1 MLNKSIA
8 YRLTLFISFAVISV
22 FVMFVVTNY
31 LLNKRSLRE
40 KIENQAIN
48 TSREVNLLVSHY
60 TSNTKKAA
68 HNIAEQIIEFSNNEN
83 ADILLSLTMKNNL
96 FLNAIHVLADSS
108 VCMKNI
114 SCSIFNLD
122 DEKFDFIE
130 NSDYLFQCST
140 RKELYSK
147 FYRSVNSGW
156 TEPYRCHE
164 TGKVAVS
171 YYTPVLNKNSEQN
184 DYCSGHVICEL
195 SLTELNNA
203 INQMNFGERGFAFLA
218 TQDGDFITHPY
229 PEFIL
234 TRNLLSLP
242 SEIVDQKKVKLRKI
256 ADNLLTG
263 SAIAFPQILNYEK
276 SWVYYMP
283 ANEDSWY
290 LILIMPYKELF
301 KELNKM
307 TLYISVYVL
316 AGIFLLF
323 FVIFFITRKLVKPLS
338 KVTSKLTMFNDSAG
352 AGTDDEVKI
361 VSNTLDYLKN
371 WFAQY
376 KILSEEEEMKSI
388 RQKQDL
394 QQASE
399 IQRGLIK
406 TDFPAFPGRKDI
418 DLYALY
424 KPSGIISGDL
434 FDYFFIDDNNLVFT
448 IGDVSGKGVPS
459 AIFMGV
465 AQTIIKN
472 KAVLKRADVIV
483 ENANIE
489 LCTTNYHQFF
499 LTLFLGVLN
508 MKTGVL
514 TYCNA
519 AHDFPFIVRSSGT
532 VIEVNKTHGLPLG
545 LFPERGYK
553 TSEIKLV
560 RGDTIVLYTDGVTEL
575 LNSENEEFSYSRLR
589 TYLGKLSDMSPEEI
603 IKNIDAE
610 LDKYK
615 NGVQQSDDISLLAI
629 KYY

>member
-22 FVMFVVTNY
+22 FVMLVVTNY
-31 LLNKRSLRE
+31 LLNKKSLRE

-68 HNIAEQIIEFSNNEN
+68 HNIAEQIIEFSDNED

-96 FLNAIHVLADSS
+96 FLNAIHVMADSS
-108 VCMKNI
+108 ICMKNI
-114 SCSIFNLD
+114 SCSIFNSD
-122 DEKFDFIE
+122 DEKLNFQE
-130 NSDYLFQCST
+130 NSDYLFQCSK

-147 FYRSVNSGW
+147 FYGSADSGW
-156 TEPYRCHE
+156 TEPYRCLE

-171 YYTPVLNKNSEQN
+171 YYTPVLNKHSEQ
-184 DYCSGHVICEL
+184 DDACSGHVICEL

-242 SEIVDQKKVKLRKI
+242 SKIVDQRKVKLQKI

-263 SAIAFPQILNYEK
+263 SAIAFPQILDYEK

-283 ANEDSWY
+283 ANENSWY

-301 KELNKM
+301 KELNRM

-323 FVIFFITRKLVKPLS
+323 LVIFFITRKLVKPLS

-352 AGTDDEVKI
+352 TGTDDEVKI

-376 KILSEEEEMKSI
+376 KIVTEEEEMKSI

-406 TDFPAFPGRKDI
+406 TDFPAFPDRNDI

-483 ENANIE
+483 ESANIE

-519 AHDFPFIVRSSGT
+519 AHDFPFIVKSDGT
-532 VIEVNKTHGLPLG
+532 VTEINKTHGLPLG

-553 TSEIKLV
+553 TSEIKLR

-575 LNSENEEFSYSRLR
+575 LNSENEEFSYNRLR
-589 TYLGKLSDMSPEEI
+589 SYLGRLSGMSPEEL
-603 IKNIDAE
+603 IKNIDAR

>member
-22 FVMFVVTNY
+22 FVMLVVTNY
-31 LLNKRSLRE
+31 LLNKKSLRE

-68 HNIAEQIIEFSNNEN
+68 HNIAEQIIEFSDNED

-96 FLNAIHVLADSS
+96 FLNAIHVMANSS
-108 VCMKNI
+108 ICMKNI
-114 SCSIFNLD
+114 SCSIFNSD
-122 DEKFDFIE
+122 DEKLNFQE
-130 NSDYLFQCST
+130 NSDYLFQCSK

-147 FYRSVNSGW
+147 FYGFADSGW
-156 TEPYRCHE
+156 TEPYRCLE

-171 YYTPVLNKNSEQN
+171 YYTPVLNKHSEQ
-184 DYCSGHVICEL
+184 DDACSGHVICEL

-242 SEIVDQKKVKLRKI
+242 SKIVDQRKVKLQKI

-263 SAIAFPQILNYEK
+263 SAIAFPQILDYEK

-283 ANEDSWY
+283 ANENSWY

-301 KELNKM
+301 KELNRM

-323 FVIFFITRKLVKPLS
+323 LVIFFITRKLVKPLS

-352 AGTDDEVKI
+352 TGTDDEVKI

-376 KILSEEEEMKSI
+376 KIVTEEEEMKSI

-406 TDFPAFPGRKDI
+406 TDFPAFPDRKDI

-483 ENANIE
+483 ESANIE

-519 AHDFPFIVRSSGT
+519 AHDFPFIVKSDGSVT
-532 VIEVNKTHGLPLG
+532 EINKTHGLPLG

-553 TSEIKLV
+553 TSEIKLR

-575 LNSENEEFSYSRLR
+575 LNSENEEFSYNRLR
-589 TYLGKLSDMSPEEI
+589 SYLGRLSGMSPEEL
-603 IKNIDAE
+603 IKNIDAR